1 MTGMKIDE
9 EFVPDRR
16 MEVETDDEDN
26 EAERDCDDDDND
38 EETGSDC
45 ESELPPSVNHFHN
58 WPQTYRQSMDMYTMP
73 LHSVNSFRG
82 TSELNL
88 PIKTSFGPLTPTQT
102 HERDGLCKPLLKA
115 KSLGKEHVPI
125 STSPM
130 KLSQTSNI
138 TISGLPPPVEQCSF
152 SQAVLN
158 AINVLCGIGILS
170 MPYAFKEGGW
180 LSLVLLIVFGVIC
193 CYTGILLKICLEKC
207 HGLQT
212 YPDIGQAAFG
222 YFGRVCIAMVLYLD
236 LFSSCVEY
244 LIMMNDNLS
253 ALFPHAHLDIGG
265 IIHLDSYL
273 FCAIISTLVILP
285 TVWLRNL
292 SLLSYISAGGVV
304 TLAAVV
310 LCLLWLGMVDGME
323 YHPIRTA
330 LNLGNLP
337 VAVGLIGFCYGS
349 HSVFP
354 NIYTSMKEPS
364 RYPSALLISFCVSF
378 VMYTAVGIYG
388 YLMFGDSVKSQF
400 TLNMPTHYVSSKVAA
415 WTVVVA
421 PITKFALTLTPI
433 AYGIEELLPPA
444 QQNSYAASM
453 MIRTALMILILLVA
467 LTVPYFGVVMALTGS
482 VLEMLVSIIFP
493 CACYLRLLHGHTTT
507 VEITMCSV
515 MILMGLVCAIVGTYT
530 SLASIPG

>member
-16 MEVETDDEDN
+16 IEVETDDEQN
-26 EAERDCDDDDND
+26 EAERDCDDTDDD
-38 EETGSDC
+38 DETGSDEC
-45 ESELPPSVNHFHN
+45 GQLPPSSHSHN
-58 WPQTYRQSMDMYTMP
+58 CNNDPWPQTYRRSMDMYTMP
-73 LHSVNSFRG
+73 LHSVTSFRG
-82 TSELNL
+82 TSEMTLAT
-88 PIKTSFGPLTPTQT
+88 KRSFGLTT
-102 HERDGLCKPLLKA
+102 HDHDVRKPLVSA
-115 KSLGKEHVPI
+115 SSFPV
-125 STSPM
+125 STLPM
-130 KLSQTSNI
+130 RLSQPSNL
-138 TISGLPPPVEQCSF
+138 TISSLPPPVEQCSF

-180 LSLVLLIVFGVIC
+180 ISLVLLMVFGVIT
-193 CYTGILLKICLEKC
+193 CYTGILLKLCLERC
-207 HGLQT
+207 NGLQT

-222 YFGRVCIAMVLYLD
+222 YFGRVCIA
-236 LFSSCVEY
+236 SSCVEY

-253 ALFPHAHLDIGG
+253 SLFPHARLDIGG

-310 LCLLWLGMVDGME
+310 VCLLWLGVVDGVE
-323 YHPIRTA
+323 YQASRTA
-330 LNLGNLP
+330 LDFKNLP
-337 VAVGLIGFCYGS
+337 VAVGLVGFCYGS

-354 NIYTSMKEPS
+354 NIYSSMKEPS
-364 RYPSALLISFCVSF
+364 RYPCALIISFIVSF
-378 VMYTAVGIYG
+378 VMYTTVGVCG
-388 YLMFGDSVKSQF
+388 YLMFGDAVKSQF
-400 TLNMPTHYVSSKVAA
+400 TLNMPTNHVTSKVAA

-421 PITKFALTLTPI
+421 PVTKFALTLTPV
-433 AYGIEELLPPA
+433 AYGIEELLPAA
-444 QQNSYAASM
+444 QQNSYAGSII
-453 MIRTALMILILLVA
+453 IRTALMILILLVA

-507 VEITMCSV
+507 VEITICSL
-515 MILMGLVCAIVGTYT
+515 MIFLGMICAIIGTYT
-530 SLASIPG
+530 SLASIPNVAAG